1 MAEFNKNMLSPVGFN
16 FNILRAPDLN
26 FFVQSINIPGIQVGA
41 YEQPTPF
48 KTIPRAG
55 DHIIYGDIQLT
66 FKINEDL
73 SNYIAM
79 FNWITG
85 LGFPDEFKQYS
96 DLANNPSYSG
106 DGLYSDGNVM
116 ILSSSMN
123 PLVRIDFKDMF
134 PVGLTDITLD
144 TRDSAIEYIEASVTF
159 KFKNYTFTAV

>member
-1 MAEFNKNMLSPVGFN
+1 MANFNQNMLSPVGFN

-26 FFVQSINIPGIQVGA
+26 FFVQSISLPGIQLGQL
-41 YEQPTPF
+41 ERPSPF
-48 KTIPRAG
+48 KSIPTGG
-55 DHIIYGDIQLT
+55 DHITYGDLSLS

-85 LGFPDEFKQYS
+85 IGFPDEFGQYQE
-96 DLANNPSYSG
+96 LAKYPRYSA

-123 PLVRIDFKDMF
+123 PLVRIDIKDMF
-134 PVGLTDITLD
+134 PTSLTDITLD
-144 TRDSAIEYIEASVTF
+144 TRDTAIDYIEATVSF
-159 KFKNYTFTAV
+159 RFLNYTFTSL